1 MDDNNCITTA
11 KLTIVIMV
19 IAILENNNDNDND
32 KTLNIIVRKLT
43 MVIP

>member
-1 MDDNNCITTA
+1 MDDNSCITTA